1 MIITAP
7 SFNLSSIGPW
17 ITLTIAAIVILLLDA
32 FSPKGGRKG
41 LFPVLALLALAV
53 AAWQT
58 FCLWGKSGTDF
69 SRMVYLDNF
78 AFYFYLIILLGAALT
93 LLLSPHYLEDFGKNL
108 GEYYALV
115 LFATVGMLLM
125 AASAHLIMIFLGLE
139 IMSIA
144 VYVLAG
150 FFREDPRSNEAALK
164 YLVLGAF
171 SSGFLLFGM
180 AMLYGAAGG
189 TLYLPE
195 LAAKL
200 STFAALTRPLTL
212 LGLALIIVGFG
223 FKVAA
228 VPFHMWIPD
237 VYEGAPTNVTAFMA
251 VGVKAAAF
259 AAFARVL
266 FVAFPNFTVEWNMVL
281 WVLAVVTMTLG
292 NVVAIAQ
299 TNIKRMLAYSSIAHA
314 GYLMVALVAANQLG
328 AVSLLYYLLA
338 YTIMNIGAFAV
349 VILVGRKKDAYLN
362 IYDYSGLGF
371 QHPALAA
378 TMTIFMFALAGIP
391 PTAGFVGKFYI
402 FSAAVQAG
410 YIWLA
415 IIGVM
420 NSLVSVYYYLRIT
433 VLMYMRPAE
442 ADLGPIPFTYGLT
455 TALVFTAVAT
465 LAIGIFPGFFYDM
478 AVNSVKIF
486 PALTG

>member
-7 SFNLSSIGPW
+7 SFHLSSIGPW
-17 ITLTIAAIVILLLDA
+17 LTLTIAAIVILLVDA
-32 FSPKGGRKG
+32 FSPKGRKG
-41 LFPVLALLALAV
+41 IFPALALVALAV

-58 FCLWGKSGTDF
+58 HCLWGKSGTDF

-78 AFYFYLIILLGAALT
+78 AFFFYMIILLGASLT
-93 LLLSPHYLEDFGKNL
+93 VLLSPHYLEEFGKNL
-108 GEYYALV
+108 GEYYALL
-115 LFATVGMLLM
+115 LFATTGMLLM
-125 AASAHLIMIFLGLE
+125 AASAHFIMIFLGLE

-150 FFREDPRSNEAALK
+150 LFREDPRSNEAALK

-171 SSGFLLFGM
+171 ASGFLLFGM
-180 AMLYGAAGG
+180 AMLYGASGG
-189 TLYLPE
+189 TLYLNE

-200 STFAALTRPLTL
+200 TSYVTLTRPLTL
-212 LGLALIIVGFG
+212 LALALIIVGFG
-223 FKVAA
+223 FKVAS
-228 VPFHMWIPD
+228 VPFHMWTPD

-259 AAFARVL
+259 AAFARVM
-266 FVAFPNFTVEWNMVL
+266 FEVFPAFTVQWNMVL
-281 WVLAVVTMTLG
+281 WVLAVATMTLG

-338 YTIMNIGAFAV
+338 YTLMNIGAFGV
-349 VILVGRKKDAYLN
+349 VILVGRKKDSYLN
-362 IYDYSGLGF
+362 IYDYAGLGF
-371 QHPALAA
+371 QYPGLAA
-378 TMTIFMFALAGIP
+378 IMALFMFALAGVP

-402 FSAAVQAG
+402 FSAAVKSG

-415 IIGVM
+415 ILGVM

-442 ADLGPIPFTYGLT
+442 ADLGPIPFTKGVTFAVVL
-455 TALVFTAVAT
+455 TAVGV
-465 LAIGIFPGFFYDM
+465 LAIGIFPGFLYNL

-486 PALTG
+486 PGLTG

>member
-1 MIITAP
+1 MTIPVP
-7 SFNLSSIGPW
+7 SFSLSSIGPW
-17 ITLTIAAIVILLLDA
+17 LTLTIAAILILLVDA
-32 FSPKGGRKG
+32 FSPRGRKG
-41 LFPVLALLALAV
+41 IFPILALLALAV

-58 FCLWGKSGTDF
+58 YCLWGKVGLDF

-78 AFYFYLIILLGAALT
+78 AFYFYLIIILGTALT
-93 LLLSPHYLEDFGKNL
+93 ILLSPHYLEEFGKNL

-125 AASAHLIMIFLGLE
+125 AASAHFIMIFLGLE

-150 FFREDPRSNEAALK
+150 LFREDPRSNEAALK

-171 SSGFLLFGM
+171 ASGFLLFGM

-189 TLYLPE
+189 TLYLNE
-195 LAAKL
+195 LATKL
-200 STFAALTRPLTL
+200 TTYAALTKPLTL

-223 FKVAA
+223 FKVAS
-228 VPFHMWIPD
+228 VPFHMWTPD

-259 AAFARVL
+259 AAFARVM
-266 FVAFPNFTVEWNMVL
+266 FVVFPAFTVEWNMVL
-281 WVLAVVTMTLG
+281 WGLAVATMTLG

-314 GYLMVALVAANQLG
+314 GYLLVALVAANQLG

-349 VILVGRKKDAYLN
+349 VILVGRKKDSYLN
-362 IYDYSGLGF
+362 IYDYAGLGF
-371 QHPALAA
+371 QYPGLAA
-378 TMTIFMFALAGIP
+378 TMAIFMFALAGIP

-442 ADLGPIPFTYGLT
+442 AELGPIPFTYGLT
-455 TALVFTAVAT
+455 AAVVVTAVAT

-486 PALTG
+486 PGLTG

>member
-1 MIITAP
+1 MTIPVP
-7 SFNLSSIGPW
+7 SFSLSSIGPW
-17 ITLTIAAIVILLLDA
+17 LTLTIAAIIILLVDA
-32 FSPKGGRKG
+32 FSPKGRKG
-41 LFPVLALLALAV
+41 IFPILALVALAV

-58 FCLWGKSGTDF
+58 YCLWGKVGVDF

-78 AFYFYLIILLGAALT
+78 AFYFYLIIILGTALT
-93 LLLSPHYLEDFGKNL
+93 ILLSPNYLEEFGKNL

-115 LFATVGMLLM
+115 LFAAVGMLLM
-125 AASAHLIMIFLGLE
+125 AASAHFIMIFLGLE

-150 FFREDPRSNEAALK
+150 LFREDPRSNEAALK

-171 SSGFLLFGM
+171 ASGFLLFGM
-180 AMLYGAAGG
+180 VMLYGAGGG
-189 TLYLPE
+189 TLYLSE
-195 LAAKL
+195 LASKL
-200 STFAALTRPLTL
+200 SSYAELTRPLTL

-223 FKVAA
+223 FKVAS
-228 VPFHMWIPD
+228 VPFHMWTPD

-259 AAFARVL
+259 AAFARVM
-266 FVAFPNFTVEWNMVL
+266 FMVFPDFTVQWNMVL
-281 WVLAVVTMTLG
+281 WVLAVATMTLG

-314 GYLMVALVAANQLG
+314 GYLMVALVAHNQLG

-349 VILVGRKKDAYLN
+349 VILVGRKKDSYLN

-378 TMTIFMFALAGIP
+378 TMAIFMLALAGIP

-402 FSAAVQAG
+402 FSAAVKAG

-442 ADLGPIPFTYGLT
+442 AELGPIPFTYGLT
-455 TALVFTAVAT
+455 FAVALTALAT

-486 PALTG
+486 PGLAG

>member
-1 MIITAP
+1 
-7 SFNLSSIGPW
+7 
-17 ITLTIAAIVILLLDA
+17 
-32 FSPKGGRKG
+32 
-41 LFPVLALLALAV
+41 
-53 AAWQT
+53 
-58 FCLWGKSGTDF
+58 
-69 SRMVYLDNF
+69 
-78 AFYFYLIILLGAALT
+78 
-93 LLLSPHYLEDFGKNL
+93 
-108 GEYYALV
+108 
-115 LFATVGMLLM
+115 
-125 AASAHLIMIFLGLE
+125 
-139 IMSIA
+139 MSIA

-150 FFREDPRSNEAALK
+150 LFREDPRSNEAALK

-171 SSGFLLFGM
+171 ASGFLLFGM

-189 TLYLPE
+189 TLYLTD
-195 LAAKL
+195 LAGKL
-200 STFAALTRPLTL
+200 TSFAALTKPLTL

-223 FKVAA
+223 FKVAS
-228 VPFHMWIPD
+228 VPFHMWTPD

-259 AAFARVL
+259 AAFARVM
-266 FVAFPNFTVEWNMVL
+266 FTVFPAFTVQWNMVL
-281 WVLAVVTMTLG
+281 WALAVGTMTLG

-314 GYLMVALVAANQLG
+314 GYLLVALVAANQLG

-338 YTIMNIGAFAV
+338 YTIMNIGAFGV
-349 VILVGRKKDAYLN
+349 VILVGRKKDSYLN

-378 TMTIFMFALAGIP
+378 TMAIFMFALAGIP

-442 ADLGPIPFTYGLT
+442 AELGPISFTYGLT
-455 TALVFTAVAT
+455 VAVALTAFAT

-486 PALTG
+486 PGLAG

>member
-1 MIITAP
+1 MTIPIP

-17 ITLTIAAIVILLLDA
+17 LTLTIAAIIILLVDA
-32 FSPKGGRKG
+32 FSPKGRKG
-41 LFPVLALLALAV
+41 IYPILALAALAV

-58 FCLWGKSGTDF
+58 YCLWGQVGLDF

-78 AFYFYLIILLGAALT
+78 AFYFYLIIILGTALT
-93 LLLSPHYLEDFGKNL
+93 ILLSPQYLEEFGKNL

-115 LFATVGMLLM
+115 LFAAVGMFLM
-125 AASAHLIMIFLGLE
+125 AASAHFIMIFLGLE
-139 IMSIA
+139 VMSIA

-150 FFREDPRSNEAALK
+150 LFREDPRSNEAALK

-171 SSGFLLFGM
+171 ASGFLLFGM

-189 TLYLPE
+189 TLYLHE
-195 LAAKL
+195 LAVKL
-200 STFAALTRPLTL
+200 STFAELTRPLTL

-223 FKVAA
+223 FKVAS
-228 VPFHMWIPD
+228 VPFHMWTPD

-259 AAFARVL
+259 AAFARVM
-266 FVAFPNFTVEWNMVL
+266 FVVFPAFTVEWNTVL
-281 WVLAVVTMTLG
+281 WALAVGTMTLG

-314 GYLMVALVAANQLG
+314 GYLLVALVAANQLG

-338 YTIMNIGAFAV
+338 YTIMNIGAFGV
-349 VILVGRKKDAYLN
+349 VILVGRKKDSYLN

-371 QHPALAA
+371 QYPALAA
-378 TMTIFMFALAGIP
+378 TMAIFMFALAGVP

-402 FSAAVQAG
+402 FSAAVQGG

-442 ADLGPIPFTYGLT
+442 AELGPIPFTYGLT
-455 TALVFTAVAT
+455 AAVAFTAVAT

-486 PALTG
+486 PGLTG

>member
-1 MIITAP
+1 MTITIP
-7 SFNLSSIGPW
+7 SFSLSSIGPW
-17 ITLTIAAIVILLLDA
+17 LTLTVAAILILLVDA
-32 FSPKGGRKG
+32 FSPKGRKG
-41 LFPVLALLALAV
+41 IFPVIALAALAV

-58 FCLWGKSGTDF
+58 YCLWGKVGTDF

-78 AFYFYLIILLGAALT
+78 AFFFYLIIMLGAALT
-93 LLLSPHYLEDFGKNL
+93 VLLSPSYLEEFGKNL
-108 GEYYALV
+108 GEYYALL
-115 LFATVGMLLM
+115 LFATTGMLLM
-125 AASAHLIMIFLGLE
+125 AASAHFIMIFLGLE

-144 VYVLAG
+144 IYVLAG
-150 FFREDPRSNEAALK
+150 LFREDPRSNEAALK
-164 YLVLGAF
+164 YLVLGSFA
-171 SSGFLLFGM
+171 SGFLLFGM
-180 AMLYGAAGG
+180 AFLYGASGG
-189 TLYLPE
+189 TLYLNE
-195 LAAKL
+195 LGAKL
-200 STFAALTRPLTL
+200 SSMAELTKPMTL

-223 FKVAA
+223 FKVAS
-228 VPFHMWIPD
+228 VPFHMWTPD

-259 AAFARVL
+259 AAFARVM
-266 FVAFPNFTVEWNMVL
+266 FEVFPAFTVQWNSVL
-281 WVLAVVTMTLG
+281 WVLAVATMTLG

-338 YTIMNIGAFAV
+338 YTLMNIGAFGV
-349 VILVGRKKDAYLN
+349 VMLVGRKKDAYLN

-378 TMTIFMFALAGIP
+378 MMGVFMFALAGIP

-402 FSAAVQAG
+402 FSAAVKAG

-420 NSLVSVYYYLRIT
+420 NSLISVYYYLRIT

-442 ADLGPIPFTYGLT
+442 AELGPIPFTRGVT
-455 TALVFTAVAT
+455 FAVVFTAVAT

-486 PALTG
+486 PGLTG